1 MVSRRCTGALSRPG
15 SGPAAIGLAEP
26 GRARTAMKK
35 VLIVDDEQSIV
46 TYLTTVLDDGG
57 YATCSAMDGQE
68 GLGVARREK
77 PDLICLDVMMPKR
90 SGVSL
95 YEEIR
100 RDPQLQSTPV
110 MFISAYNR
118 IRDLRNPVTFRK
130 MIPDMS
136 ISQPDLC
143 MEKPIA
149 VSEFLAAVSKLTG
162 QGPPLGRTE

>member
-1 MVSRRCTGALSRPG
+1 
-15 SGPAAIGLAEP
+15 
-26 GRARTAMKK
+26 MKK

-46 TYLTTVLDDGG
+46 VYLTTVLDDGG

-68 GLGVARREK
+68 GLGMARREK

-100 RDPQLQSTPV
+100 RDPALRPITV

-118 IRDLRNPVTFRK
+118 IRDLRNHVTFRK
-130 MIPDMS
+130 MIPDMA
-136 ISQPDLC
+136 IPQPDLC

-149 VSEFLAAVSKLTG
+149 VPDFLAAVSKLTG
-162 QGPPLGRTE
+162 QGPPLKRTDECSQK

>member
-1 MVSRRCTGALSRPG
+1 
-15 SGPAAIGLAEP
+15 
-26 GRARTAMKK
+26 MKK

-46 TYLTTVLDDGG
+46 IYLTTVLEDGG
-57 YATCSAMDGQE
+57 YAACSAMDGQE
-68 GLGVARREK
+68 GLGMARREK

-100 RDPQLQSTPV
+100 RDPDLHSTPV

-118 IRDLRNPVTFRK
+118 IRDLRDPAAFRK
-130 MIPDMS
+130 MIPDTA
-136 ISQPDLC
+136 IPQPDLC

-149 VSEFLAAVSKLTG
+149 VSEFLGAVAKLTG
-162 QGPPLGRTE
+162 EAPPEKG